1 MPSKNPRM
9 MLTLTPELAKAF
21 DEFREATGTAPAS
34 FVSRLLVESLPMI
47 RSVTEASRAAA
58 KDQQEAL
65 GILQSALGAALHQ
78 GSSAQLEML
87 EASSSIR
94 RARGTKPKKASHD

>member
-9 MLTLTPELAKAF
+9 MLTLPPELAHAF
-21 DEFREATGTAPAS
+21 EEFREATGTAPAS
-34 FVSRLLVESLPMI
+34 FVVRLLMESLPMI

-65 GILQSALGAALHQ
+65 DILQSAMGAALHQ
-78 GSSAQLEML
+78 GASAQLEML
-87 EASSSIR
+87 EAGTALR
-94 RARGTKPKKASHD
+94 RARGTKPKKAKP

>member
-34 FVSRLLVESLPMI
+34 FVTRLLIESLPMI
-47 RSVTEASRAAA
+47 RSVAEASRAAA

-65 GILQSALGAALHQ
+65 EILQGAIGTALHQ
-78 GSSAQLEML
+78 GASAQLEML
-87 EASSSIR
+87 EASAAIR
-94 RARGTKPKKASHD
+94 RARGTKPKKADHD

>member
-34 FVSRLLVESLPMI
+34 FVTHLLMESLPMI
-47 RSVTEASRAAA
+47 RSITEASRAAA
-58 KDQQEAL
+58 RDQQEAL
-65 GILQSALGAALHQ
+65 GILQSALGTALHQ
-78 GSSAQLEML
+78 GTSVQLEIL
-87 EASSSIR
+87 EAGTALR
-94 RARGTKPKKASHD
+94 RARGTKPKKAKA

>member
-34 FVSRLLVESLPMI
+34 FVTHLLMESLPMI
-47 RSVTEASRAAA
+47 RSITEASRAAA
-58 KDQQEAL
+58 RDQQEAL
-65 GILQSALGAALHQ
+65 GILQSALGTALHQ
-78 GSSAQLEML
+78 GTSVQLEML
-87 EASSSIR
+87 EAGTALR
-94 RARGTKPKKASHD
+94 RARGTKPKKAKA